1 MPQSMTGFASQAL
14 SVGGWNLSLEC
25 KSVNSRFLDLTLKLP
40 DILKRAEHQLRSA
53 IADQLVRGKVELS
66 IRLERNDQSSQ
77 SMPNLQK
84 LAELKKALD
93 IIVEYLPES
102 QPPSAL
108 EILMSQGIWM
118 NDTVDS
124 DAIVSE
130 CLSAMPNLIKELR
143 DHRLAEG
150 ARLTSL
156 LRDRC
161 TRVQLIVAQYR
172 EQLPLLQAAQQK
184 KLRERIHAF
193 DVDCDEQRLEEEL
206 VFLANKSDVAEEL
219 DRLDAHV
226 AAIGDALSGN
236 EPCGRRLDFLMQEL
250 NREANTLGSKTTSLT
265 TSNASV
271 ELKVLIEQMREQVQ
285 NLE

>member
-1 MPQSMTGFASQAL
+1 
-14 SVGGWNLSLEC
+14 
-25 KSVNSRFLDLTLKLP
+25 
-40 DILKRAEHQLRSA
+40 
-53 IADQLVRGKVELS
+53 
-66 IRLERNDQSSQ
+66 
-77 SMPNLQK
+77 
-84 LAELKKALD
+84 
-93 IIVEYLPES
+93 
-102 QPPSAL
+102 
-108 EILMSQGIWM
+108 MSQGIWM

-124 DAIVSE
+124 DAIVSV

-150 ARLTSL
+150 ARLTLL

-172 EQLPLLQAAQQK
+172 EQLPLLQAAQEK

-265 TSNASV
+265 TSNAFLAVQPILISIKLAPRSAQIFAASAITGGSQPASWIDSGASAIASV
-271 ELKVLIEQMREQVQ
+271 RNFRISLFTSRRTAALAIISVTTKPPPQRRTARRNGQSVTPDIGAKMAAWGKMFPSIARDIKDPETDPKRQAPIM
-285 NLE
+285 NIGKTPT